1 MFLPTHVRTCTHGTE
16 SSTYCSTMH
25 AQSKAVVPMS
35 RLVGSVAQARTVE
48 RAVPQH
54 IVDSFTVGGRS
65 LGRKLSTYK
74 TQRPS
79 YRQALRRHERA
90 TTTSLSGW
98 FTVRLPGR
106 PLWCRAS
113 QPSTRSWQRRTK
125 GPNSKTP
132 AFFGSARRPRASHSS
147 ALTDSVRPPPVDR
160 TGLDE

>member
-1 MFLPTHVRTCTHGTE
+1 MFLPTQHRSIGYIAPYNSMPSCRCLSLVSGG
-16 SSTYCSTMH
+16 
-25 AQSKAVVPMS
+25 VV
-35 RLVGSVAQARTVE
+35 QAWTVE

-74 TQRPS
+74 RTARL
-79 YRQALRRHERA
+79 YRKPYTDACECKPR
-90 TTTSLSGW
+90 W
-98 FTVRLPGR
+98 VVTVRLPGR

-113 QPSTRSWQRRTK
+113 QPNTRSWQRRTK

-147 ALTDSVRPPPVDR
+147 ALTDSVRPPPVDK
-160 TGLDE
+160 TYLDEMATTG